1 MDVLE
6 TFKLRRLF
14 NLFAALALAVGFA
27 GFSHAALAGCI
38 SNSPIAAPEPSAGT
52 TCSIVAAGTTLDI
65 VFVFQNA
72 ADTDVLVNGVTLIN
86 NKTSPIGKL
95 VTLNGLTPGQAVPF
109 LFKNMATG
117 MSFMAGSLAADG
129 DEHIAL
135 ESKYSDYQSDP
146 PRHYLTAGDLG
157 ASLAV
162 MTAIAPISEWTFVGL
177 EDLLASQ
184 HSDFDYNDLIVG
196 VLGVADPIPEPAS
209 MALLGAGLLGLGII
223 RRRGRRP

>member
-1 MDVLE
+1 MDVLGR
-6 TFKLRRLF
+6 FKARRAF
-14 NLFAALALAVGFA
+14 NRIAGLTLAVGIA
-27 GFSHAALAGCI
+27 GFSHAASAGCI
-38 SNSPIAAPEPSAGT
+38 SSTPIAAPEPSAGT
-52 TCSIVAAGTTLDI
+52 TCSIAAAGTTLDM

-86 NKTSPIGKL
+86 NKTSPIGTL
-95 VTLNGLTPGQAVPF
+95 VILNGLTPGQAIPF

-117 MSFMAGSLAADG
+117 LSFMAGTVAADG
-129 DEHIAL
+129 DQHIAL
-135 ESKYSDYQSDP
+135 ESKYSDFQSDP
-146 PRHYLTAGDLG
+146 PRHDLTAGDLG

-196 VLGVADPIPEPAS
+196 VFGIANPIPEPAS
-209 MALLGAGLLGLGII
+209 MALVGAGLLGLGII
-223 RRRGRRP
+223 RRRGRRS